1 MDFSL
6 LLDRFARAIEQRDA
20 AGLASLFTADGVYED
35 YFFGASKPGSAGIGE
50 TVEYFYAGG
59 ANYRWEFFSPLASV
73 SLGYAS
79 YRFSY
84 NSTLPEANGA
94 RVVFDGMSRFD
105 LEAGLI
111 KRYSE
116 VFDRGMA
123 LAQVGFAAE
132 RLQKIGLRYAR
143 ELKAMPEIAPHLAS
157 DGSAPLAD

>member
-1 MDFSL
+1 MDFPL
-6 LLDRFARAIEQRDA
+6 LLNRFALAIEQRDA
-20 AGLASLFTADGVYED
+20 DSLADLFTADGVYDD
-35 YFFGASKPGSAGIGE
+35 YFFGTSKPGSAGIGE
-50 TVEYFYAGG
+50 TVEHFYAGG

-105 LEAGLI
+105 LEAGRI

-123 LAQVGFAAE
+123 LAQVGFAAD

-157 DGSAPLAD
+157 DGSAPLSD

>member
-20 AGLASLFTADGVYED
+20 DGLADLFTEDGVYDD
-35 YFFGASKPGSAGIGE
+35 YFFGAAKPGRAGVSA
-50 TVEYFYAGG
+50 TVDHFYEGG
-59 ANYRWEFFSPLASV
+59 ANYRWEFFSPLASA

-79 YRFSY
+79 YWFSY
-84 NSTLPEANGA
+84 DSTLPEANGA
-94 RVVFDGMSRFD
+94 RVAFDGMSRFD
-105 LEAGLI
+105 LQSGRI

-123 LAQVGFAAE
+123 LAQVGFAPE

-143 ELKAMPEIAPHLAS
+143 ELKALPEMAPHLAHKS
-157 DGSAPLAD
+157 RS

>member
-1 MDFSL
+1 MDFPL
-6 LLDRFARAIEQRDA
+6 LLDKFARAIEQRDA
-20 AGLASLFTADGVYED
+20 AGLAGLFTADGVYDD
-35 YFFGASKPGSAGIGE
+35 YFFGASKPGYAGISE
-50 TVEYFYAGG
+50 TVEHFYAGG
-59 ANYRWEFFSPLASV
+59 ANYRWEFFSPLASA

-84 NSTLPEANGA
+84 DSILPEANGA

-105 LEAGLI
+105 LEAGRI

-123 LAQVGFAAE
+123 LAQVGFAPE

-143 ELKAMPEIAPHLAS
+143 ELKALPAIAPHLVTKS
-157 DGSAPLAD
+157 RPLRMD

>member
-20 AGLASLFTADGVYED
+20 DSLAELFTDDGVYDD
-35 YFFGASKPGSAGIGE
+35 YFFGAATPGRAGISA
-50 TVEYFYAGG
+50 TVDHFYEGG
-59 ANYRWEFFSPLASV
+59 TNYRWAFFAPLASA

-79 YRFSY
+79 YWFSY
-84 NSTLPEANGA
+84 DSTLPEANGA
-94 RVVFDGMSRFD
+94 RVVFEGMSRFD
-105 LEAGLI
+105 LEAGRI

-123 LAQVGFAAE
+123 LAQVGFAPE

-143 ELKAMPEIAPHLAS
+143 ALKALPAIAPHLVS
-157 DGSAPLAD
+157 DGLAPSAG